1 MTMCRI
7 KIYSL
12 LSMHPFVI
20 DGFTIDEEHP
30 DLHELKQYLVEMT
43 NIDLSTR
50 LYTFG
55 TSYIFDQIVCL
66 II

>member
-12 LSMHPFVI
+12 LFTDPIVL

-30 DLHELKQYLVEMT
+30 DLHDLKQYLVEMT
-43 NIDLSTR
+43 NIDHSTR
-50 LYTFG
+50 LFTFG
-55 TSYIFDQIVCL
+55 TSYIICG
-66 II
+66 